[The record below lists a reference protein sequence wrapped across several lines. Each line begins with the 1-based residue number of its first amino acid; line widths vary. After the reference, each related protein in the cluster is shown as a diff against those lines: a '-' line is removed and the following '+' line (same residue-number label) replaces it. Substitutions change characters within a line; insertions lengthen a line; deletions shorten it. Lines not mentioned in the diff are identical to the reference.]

1 MNTNRTSKENFTLH
15 RKKDQYLFQV
25 FQLFG
30 ILCYSCDFCTS
41 GTHGRPQSKGFDN
54 LQTVLYNG
62 VEAGAVLV
70 QIMAPE
76 GLYAA
81 FRRFSHRLVS
91 ISHKAETDKSQMY
104 TNLSVRL
111 RAHPLYRAYIEYI
124 TENFKTFTETVK
136 TQYKGVIAQR
146 IRRTI
151 EYENTHGHKSLIR
164 FLQSLQNAFLRRK
177 GMGLSALFAA
187 SMFSWNEEIITDQE
201 ISRFVKSY
209 MLICRSF
216 SSLPKVKSSGS

>member
-15 RKKDQYLFQV
+15 RKKISICFRSSNFSEY
-25 FQLFG
+25 
-30 ILCYSCDFCTS
+30 YA
-41 GTHGRPQSKGFDN
+41 THVTFVLPVRITFRYAWSAVVKGVCPFDN

-81 FRRFSHRLVS
+81 FRRFSHRLLS

-187 SMFSWNEEIITDQE
+187 SIFSWNEEIITDQE
-201 ISRFVKSY
+201 ISRFSKS
-209 MLICRSF
+209 
-216 SSLPKVKSSGS
+216 

>member
-1 MNTNRTSKENFTLH
+1 MLLMWLLYFRYAWSA
-15 RKKDQYLFQV
+15 V
-25 FQLFG
+25 V
-30 ILCYSCDFCTS
+30 
-41 GTHGRPQSKGFDN
+41 KGVCPFDN

-81 FRRFSHRLVS
+81 FRRFSHRLLS

-201 ISRFVKSY
+201 ISRFLK
-209 MLICRSF
+209 F
-216 SSLPKVKSSGS
+216 